1 MPRPARLNLSGIP
14 QHVTQRGNNR
24 QVCFFSDQDRNIYL
38 RLLGKAAH
46 RRDCQI
52 HAYVLMTNHVHL
64 LVTPNTADGVSWL
77 MQDTGREYVQYVNRT
92 HQRSGTL
99 WEGRFKS
106 SLVDSET
113 YCLTCYRYIELNPVR
128 AAMVDTP
135 DAYRWSSY
143 SANALNQKNEIVT
156 PHAVWRSL
164 GKNSVSRCQA
174 YQQLLEAEPSKSEL
188 QKIRLSN
195 LKGLPLGSERFKSL
209 VESQLG
215 IVLGSRNVGRPTKT
229 V

>member
-1 MPRPARLNLSGIP
+1 MPRPARFNLPGIP

-24 QVCFFSDQDRNIYL
+24 QVCFFNDQDRNFYL
-38 RLLGKAAH
+38 WSLAKAAH
-46 RRDCQI
+46 RRDCLI

-64 LVTPNTADGVSWL
+64 LVTPNTPDGVSRL
-77 MQDTGREYVQYVNRT
+77 MQDTGREYVQHVNRT
-92 HQRSGTL
+92 HRRSGTL

-106 SLVDSET
+106 SLVESET

-143 SANALNQKNEIVT
+143 SANALNRKNPIVT

-164 GKNSVSRCQA
+164 GKSSVNRCQA
-174 YQQLLEAEPSKSEL
+174 YRQLFTTGPSKSDL

-195 LKGLPLGSERFKSL
+195 QKGLPLGSERFTNL
-209 VESQLG
+209 VESQLN
-215 IVLGSRNVGRPTKT
+215 IILGSRKIGRPPKKA
-229 V
+229 